1 MNYASTRDAALS
13 STLSEALREGLAPDG
28 GLYVPRPLPRI
39 DVRSLDARASLPAL
53 AEALLAPFFEG
64 DRLASALQAI
74 AAESLDIA
82 APVVSFQDGTERLAI
97 LELFHG
103 PTAAFKDFGARFL
116 AACLSR
122 LREPQ
127 SPTLTVL
134 VATSGD
140 TGAAVAAA
148 FNGRPGVRVVVL
160 YPEGRVSPIQEQQL
174 TGWDGN
180 VRSLAVQGSF
190 DDCQRLVKQAFADAG
205 LRERFALTSAN
216 SINIGRLLP
225 QVVLFASA
233 ALAVREASAAPVG
246 FVIPSGN
253 LGLATACVYAREMGL
268 PIGEIVLAHNAN
280 RTVPDFMAEGSWRP
294 RASVATLA
302 SAMDVGDPSNMER
315 LFALYPDAAAF
326 RRALR
331 AVSVDDAAIRES
343 IRAEFR
349 RGGVVACPH
358 SAAGLAAYRGLPE
371 RERRESHW
379 VVAATAHPAKFPEI
393 VEPLV
398 GRRVE
403 PPAALASLLHR
414 PSRRE
419 RIGPTLA
426 ELGDRLGETPCS
438 P

>member
-1 MNYASTRDAALS
+1 MNYASTRDAGRSA
-13 STLSEALREGLAPDG
+13 TLSVALRDGLAPDG
-28 GLYVPRPLPRI
+28 GLYVPRALPRLEA
-39 DVRSLDARASLPAL
+39 RSLDARASLPAL
-53 AEALLAPFFEG
+53 AGALLAPFFDG
-64 DRLASALQAI
+64 DRLAPALEAI
-74 AAESLDIA
+74 AAESLDVA
-82 APVVSFQDGTERLAI
+82 APVVSVQDGTERLSI

-116 AACLSR
+116 AACLAR

-148 FNGRPGVRVVVL
+148 FHGRPGVRVVVL

-190 DDCQRLVKQAFADAG
+190 DDCQRLVKLAFADAN

-233 ALAVREASAAPVG
+233 ALAVREATAAPVG

-268 PIGEIVLAHNAN
+268 PVGEIVLAHNAN
-280 RTVPDFMAEGSWRP
+280 RTVPDFMADGSWRP

-315 LFALYPDAAAF
+315 LFALYPDAAAL
-326 RRALR
+326 RGALR
-331 AVSVDDAAIRES
+331 AVSVYDAAIRDS
-343 IRAEFR
+343 IRTEFR

-358 SAAGLAAYRGLPE
+358 TAAGLAAYRGLPE
-371 RERRESHW
+371 RKRRESHW

-426 ELGDRLGETPCS
+426 ELGDRLGEAPCWR
-438 P
+438 